1 MIRKIAAVALLFLA
15 TSIFADVKT
24 YQKYEDALKDAQKDN
39 KIIALTVVS
48 TNCPWCHKL
57 LRETIK
63 DKKVEAMLNKDF
75 VYVVINKDVSPIP
88 NGLSARMVPT
98 TFFLDKNAQKLTPP
112 AIGYWDA
119 ENFESYLMDALKKAK
134 KL

>member
-1 MIRKIAAVALLFLA
+1 MIRKIAALALFFLA

-24 YQKYEDALKDAQKDN
+24 YQKYEDAQKDAQKEN
-39 KIIALTVVS
+39 KIIALTIVS

-57 LRETIK
+57 LAETIK
-63 DKKVEAMLNKDF
+63 DKKVEAILNKDF
-75 VYVVINKDVSPIP
+75 VYVVINKDVRGIP

-98 TFFLDKNAQKLTPP
+98 TFFLDKSGQKLTPP

>member
-1 MIRKIAAVALLFLA
+1 MIRKIAVLVLLFLT

-24 YQKYEDALKDAQKDN
+24 YQKYEDAIKDAQKDN
-39 KIIALTVVS
+39 KLIAMTIVS

-98 TFFLDKNAQKLTPP
+98 TFFLDKNGQKLTQP

-119 ENFESYLMDALKKAK
+119 ENFESYLMDAIKKAK